1 MTLSTRLLAARK
13 SATLGSATL
22 ALAMLGSSGASAQC
36 TDNFNFFGIVGGQ
49 PKPVQELLP
58 LGRGS
63 SVSAFVSTINAVNT
77 AFLTNTSAFV
87 SAPGGPQPDQ
97 QGGGAWVRGIAGT
110 VDTETT
116 STGKLDTSGV
126 AVPLDPATGRQ
137 ICHTT
142 TRQDYAGFQVGHDIS
157 ILNSGGSGANWH
169 WGLTAG
175 YLEARTKDITPAGSY
190 FQPEFGGVFFTP
202 AGTFRADTQVP
213 FVGIYTAFTKGS
225 FFFDAQV
232 RADFYHNSLSNS
244 ANGLFGQSLNAQGR
258 SLTANVG
265 YNISL
270 GSGWFLEPSGGF
282 VWSRVE
288 VDPLN
293 VSGLVNAG
301 GSFSRGTVTID
312 DIDSLLGRVS
322 LTVGTNFTRSGVAW
336 QPYFTA
342 SVFHEFADDV
352 AARSLSTN
360 NFLADGVTPNDD
372 INGLLL
378 TTSTSR
384 VGTYGQFALGTAA
397 AIINTGWL
405 GYARV
410 DYKVGEDIEGW
421 SVNAGV
427 RYQFTPERRRASIKD
442 APAANWQDYNWT
454 GAYVGGFA
462 GTVWG
467 EQDWFTHEI
476 NTRDVPEFRGY
487 LLGGQAGYNVQVGR
501 IVYGIEGDY
510 GWSNAKGGT
519 SCAGGDTP
527 FFLTCEAEVNNLASL
542 TARVGHTWGRALFYV
557 KGGLAAGEATVQ
569 TSHNANVPLPPS
581 NTPVNGESKWLLGWT
596 LGTGMEFALT
606 DRWSAKAEYN
616 YYDLGQESY
625 RIDNNLIADADT
637 RGSAV
642 RIGVNYHFGPRCCE
656 APLK

>member
-1 MTLSTRLLAARK
+1 MTLTTRLLAARK
-13 SATLGSATL
+13 GATLGSAAL
-22 ALAMLGSSGASAQC
+22 ALAMLGSNGAWAQC
-36 TDNFNFFGIVGGQ
+36 TDNFNFFAFVGGQ
-49 PKPVQELLP
+49 PRPVQELLP

-97 QGGGAWVRGIAGT
+97 QGGGVWVRGIAGT

-116 STGKLDTSGV
+116 STGILNTSGV
-126 AVPLDPATGRQ
+126 AVPTPPATGRQ
-137 ICHTT
+137 TCHTT

-157 ILNSGGSGANWH
+157 ILNGGGTGANWH
-169 WGLTAG
+169 WGVTAG
-175 YLEARTKDITPAGSY
+175 YLEARTKDITPAGSF

-202 AGTFRADTQVP
+202 AGTFRADTQIP
-213 FVGIYTAFTKGS
+213 FVGIYTAFTKGN
-225 FFFDAQV
+225 FFFDGQL
-232 RADFYHNSLSNS
+232 RFDLYQNSLSDS
-244 ANGLFGQSLNAQGR
+244 ANGLFGQSLNAHGQ
-258 SLTANVG
+258 SVTANVG
-265 YNISL
+265 YNIPL
-270 GSGWFLEPSGGF
+270 GSGWFIEPSGGF

-301 GSFSRGTVTID
+301 GAFARGTVTID
-312 DIDSLLGRVS
+312 DIDSLLGRASV
-322 LTVGTNFTRSGVAW
+322 TVGTNFTRSGVAW

-342 SVFHEFADDV
+342 SVFNEFAGDV
-352 AARSLSTN
+352 TARSVEANTGN
-360 NFLADGVTPNDD
+360 IGIDGLV
-372 INGLLL
+372 L

-384 VGTYGQFALGTAA
+384 VGTYGQLALGTAA

-410 DYKVGEDIEGW
+410 DYKVGEDIDGW
-421 SVNAGV
+421 SVNAGL

-442 APAANWQDYNWT
+442 APATAWHEYNWT

-462 GTVWG
+462 GATWG
-467 EQDWFTHEI
+467 DEHWFTHVI

-487 LLGGQAGYNVQVGR
+487 LLGGQVGYNVQSGR
-501 IVYGIEGDY
+501 FVYGIEADY
-510 GWSNAKGGT
+510 GWSNAKGGE
-519 SCAGGDTP
+519 SCTGGATP
-527 FFLTCEAEVNNLASL
+527 FFLTCEAELNNLASL
-542 TARVGHTWGRALFYV
+542 TARVGTTWGRALFYV

-569 TSHNANVPLPPS
+569 TSQNANLPVPPS
-581 NTPVNGESKWLLGWT
+581 NTPINGESKWLLGWT
-596 LGTGMEFALT
+596 IGTGMEFALT
-606 DRWSAKAEYN
+606 DRWSAKAEYT
-616 YYDLGQESY
+616 YYDLGQDTY
-625 RIDNNLIADADT
+625 RIDSNLLAEAET
-637 RGSAV
+637 RGNTV